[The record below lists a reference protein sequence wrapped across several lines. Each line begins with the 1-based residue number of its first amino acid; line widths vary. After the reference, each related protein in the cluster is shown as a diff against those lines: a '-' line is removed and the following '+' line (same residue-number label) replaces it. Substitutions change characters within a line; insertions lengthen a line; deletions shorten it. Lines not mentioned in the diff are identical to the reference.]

1 MRLIRPLTTIFRK
14 TVLSNKSIQLRHPF
28 TTALVWRAMEDKESI
43 KKRLT
48 PLQYHVTQE
57 RGTERP
63 YTGCYNKFYE
73 EGLYVCI
80 VCRQDLFTSKSKYD
94 SGCGWP
100 AFNDVLAKE
109 KVTLHQDTSA
119 VGANILLVLTRPG
132 MVRTE
137 VRCSKCSA
145 HLGHVFND
153 GPAPTKK
160 RFCINSA
167 SIDFIPAEE
176 RND

>member
-1 MRLIRPLTTIFRK
+1 MYHRLIYAVLHVHSSKLVALSYRFIIIIRK
-14 TVLSNKSIQLRHPF
+14 PYHPV
-28 TTALVWRAMEDKESI
+28 TQPLVWRAMEDKESL

-57 RGTERP
+57 AGTERP

-73 EGLYVCI
+73 EGMYCCV
-80 VCRQDLFTSKSKYD
+80 VCRQDLFTSKTKFD

-100 AFNDVLAKE
+100 AFNDVLSKE

-119 VGANILLVLTRPG
+119 GL
-132 MVRTE
+132 VRTE

-145 HLGHVFND
+145 HLGHVFDD
-153 GPAPTKK
+153 GPAPTRK

-167 SIDFIPAEE
+167 SLDFIPAEE
-176 RND
+176 RKD